1 MAEINI
7 NIEALEQKIEKLQT
21 LKEEC
26 DNVSIW
32 NEDVV
37 GSGQSTG
44 LVRDIRC
51 EYKTIKDTI
60 SLLISNSISFF
71 NGVKESA
78 VSADSESANKLS
90 K

>member
-21 LKEEC
+21 LTEEC

-32 NEDVV
+32 DEDVI
-37 GSGQSTG
+37 GSGQSTE
-44 LVRDIRC
+44 LVKSIRC
-51 EYKTIKDTI
+51 EYKTIKDTM
-60 SLLISNSISFF
+60 SLLITNSISFF
-71 NGVKESA
+71 NGIKESA
-78 VSADSESANKLS
+78 LSADSESASKLS